1 MLETLHLL
9 SPFLPISPE
18 DFSYQLALVLAG
30 GDEQLASQ
38 PRLHDGTI
46 DKVIVIKDVNNTR
59 EDSTHKH
66 HQTVSTKIR
75 LIIFFG
81 AKDGEV
87 LQSQQKQ
94 D

>member
-38 PRLHDGTI
+38 PRVHDGTI
-46 DKVIVIKDVNNTR
+46 DKVIVKKDV
-59 EDSTHKH
+59 D
-66 HQTVSTKIR
+66 V
-75 LIIFFG
+75 
-81 AKDGEV
+81 GEV
-87 LQSQQKQ
+87 VLYVPPRQ
-94 D
+94 DLRGEERHKNGL